1 MHKDSAFHQ
10 YVFQVVVSPVNTG
23 FLSDIFGV
31 CIGAEDTEVVTKGF
45 WKQPGWKGGGLWEDC

>member
-45 WKQPGWKGGGLWEDC
+45 WKEPG